1 MIIKC
6 KMCGG
11 DLHPTDNNTTC
22 ECEFCGT
29 VQTIPT
35 DDGEK
40 KTNLFNRAN
49 RLRMNAEF
57 DKAAAVYESIAAEF
71 PEEAEA
77 YWGLCLCAYGIEYVD
92 DPATGEKKPTCHRTL
107 PTSIM
112 EDSNFDQ
119 ACENADS
126 IARRVY
132 REEAKAIDQIQ
143 KDILSIVSSELPY
156 DAFICYKE
164 TTEEGGRT
172 EDSVLAQEIYDAL
185 TEKNLKVFF
194 ARITLE
200 DKLGQQYEPYIYAAL
215 SSAKVMLAIGTKF
228 EYFDAVWVKNE
239 WMRFLSMMKTD
250 KSKTLIPCY
259 KDLDAYDMPKEF
271 KNLQAQDMTKLGWL
285 QDLTRGV
292 LKLCGKSE
300 TGKGI
305 TQAVSMTGPTVQS
318 LLERGYI
325 QLEDSQWDAAKKLFN
340 DVLNIDP
347 RNSNAYLGLALAGRK
362 YKKKDQLAKD
372 CALGRVIDDINFE
385 RAKQF
390 AQGEENIWFNSL
402 DTQTVDQ
409 NRFRATFEE
418 RKKKRS
424 SPARNLVKIF
434 TPFTDIRIVAL
445 KSDGTVMTTCE
456 DWNVSEWSDII
467 AISANDENV
476 IGLKSNGTV
485 VVDSIK
491 KDKKWKVRGWSNI
504 VAIDADSEK
513 AVGLRTDGTVVSTD
527 LVSPD
532 NWRNIVAVFCAY
544 GHVAGITADGS
555 VLVTGKDNYCQ
566 EDVDSWSDIVT
577 ISMTDTHIAGLKSD
591 GTVVAAGDKA
601 LGVCDVNN
609 WLGVIDVFADYNI
622 TIGLRYDG
630 TVLATGIDEDETGM
644 LNVDDWTD
652 IVDISTSGLRTYG
665 IKTNGTIV
673 AVGEACYVEPR
684 YANQDELKW
693 TDIVSVYTDYY
704 FTMGVKSDG
713 TVVAVGNKND
723 IVDGWRLFADVN
735 SFEQERQNAKQKIQE
750 EKKEEAR
757 NRAEFEEKQKLAESK
772 IRELMQ
778 RYEEEASKYMQI
790 SQKKNKLAQEA
801 DSTRVMIETVQKKIE
816 SDQYEMNHLKG
827 LFTGKRR
834 SELEY
839 SIEQGRNDLCNAQ
852 RKLVEIESDLKSV
865 DFAGLTSP
873 DAEKISYE
881 KAKIYYSCELYK
893 EAYSEFAQISGY
905 SDVDEILQTNEHMID
920 AKQEVLS
927 AFQKGKIVTFGHYP
941 QNDYRNPSVI
951 EWIVLD
957 VKDNKC
963 LLISKHSLDSKPYNN
978 IDTPMTWEKCSLR
991 YWLNNAFFKAAFN
1004 LAEQEA
1010 ILLTSVNN
1018 GPDHLRA
1025 GCHTDGGN
1033 NTKDKVFLLSAKE
1046 TEEIYFDNDED
1057 RMCTPTDY
1065 AVLEGASTYDD
1076 EQIIEGRG
1084 TSFWWLRSP
1093 GSRQNYAETVSH
1105 VGTNYSLCEV
1115 NQKINGVRP
1124 VIWIDLKA
1132 GITGLCKEAR
1142 SELTPEAEIHP
1153 AVDQKTKRTL
1163 LSTKGSIVTFGR
1175 YIQSSAA
1182 DAKPEPIEWI
1192 VLDADYKKSLLL
1204 SKYALDVK
1212 KILDAPEG
1220 TNISAMRADWDKS
1233 TLRKWLN
1240 NEFLRTAFSDK
1251 EQSAVMVTTVDN
1263 TSYQFMGEPDWICKG
1278 CDDTQDKVFLLSR
1291 HEVFSQYFSND
1302 DARSFETTEYV
1313 KTSKGIGWPTCWLR
1327 SPNGVPFRAA
1337 ALGGD
1342 GSEWNATVNDQN
1354 TCVRPAIWIDIN
1366 LGVL

>member
-29 VQTIPT
+29 VQTIPM

-57 DKAAAVYESIAAEF
+57 DKASAVYESIAAEF

-77 YWGLCLCAYGIEYVD
+77 YWGLCLCSYGIEYVD

-119 ACENADS
+119 ACEYADP

-143 KDILSIVSSELPY
+143 KDILSIVSSEQPY

-164 TTEEGGRT
+164 TAEEGGRT

-185 TEKNLKVFF
+185 TDKGLKVFF

-215 SSAKVMLAIGTKF
+215 SSARVMLAVGTKF
-228 EYFDAVWVKNE
+228 EYYDAVWVKNE

-259 KDLDAYDMPKEF
+259 KGLDAYDMPREF
-271 KNLQAQDMTKLGWL
+271 KNLQAQDMNKLGWL

-292 LKLCGKSE
+292 LKLCGKSDS
-300 TGKGI
+300 GKGT
-305 TQAVSMTGPTVQS
+305 TQVVSAASPTVQS
-318 LLERGYI
+318 LLDRGYI
-325 QLEDSQWDAAKKLFN
+325 QLEDSQWNAAEKLFN

-409 NRFRATFEE
+409 NRFRAAFEE

-456 DWNVSEWSDII
+456 DWNVSGWSDII

-555 VLVTGKDNYCQ
+555 VFVTGKDNYCQ

-577 ISMTDTHIAGLKSD
+577 ISMTDTHIVGLKSD

-665 IKTNGTIV
+665 IKSNGTIV

-723 IVDGWRLFADVN
+723 IVDGWRLFTDIN
-735 SFEQERQNAKQKIQE
+735 TFEQERQNAKQRRQDD
-750 EKKEEAR
+750 KKEEAKH
-757 NRAEFEEKQKLAESK
+757 RAELEEKKKTAESK
-772 IRELMQ
+772 IRELLQ
-778 RYEEEASKYMQI
+778 RSEEEASRYQQI
-790 SQKKNKLAQEA
+790 SQKRNKLLQET
-801 DSTRVMIETVQKKIE
+801 DSTRIMIKTAQKKLE
-816 SDQYEMNHLKG
+816 SDQYELDHLKG

-839 SIEQGRNDLCNAQ
+839 SIEQGRKDLDNAQ
-852 RKLVEIESDLKSV
+852 RRLAQIESDLKADDLEGV
-865 DFAGLTSP
+865 VSP
-873 DAEKISYE
+873 NADTIFYE
-881 KAKIYYSCELYK
+881 KAKIYYSYGLYK
-893 EAYSEFAQISGY
+893 EAYSAFAQISGY
-905 SDVDEILQTNEHMID
+905 SDVDDILQTDEHMI
-920 AKQEVLS
+920 AARKEMLT

-941 QNDYRNPSVI
+941 QNDYHKPSAI
-951 EWIVLD
+951 EWIVME

-963 LLISKHSLDSKPYNN
+963 LLVSKHSLDCKPYNDV
-978 IDTPMTWEKCSLR
+978 DTSMTWEKCSLR
-991 YWLNNAFFKAAFN
+991 HWLNNTFLRAAFSST
-1004 LAEQEA
+1004 EQEA
-1010 ILLTSVNN
+1010 ILLTSVDN
-1018 GPDHLRA
+1018 GSDHIA
-1025 GCHTDGGN
+1025 PGCSTEGGN
-1033 NTKDKVFLLSAKE
+1033 NTEDKVFLLSYKE
-1046 TEEIYFDNDED
+1046 AEKLYFDNNDD
-1057 RMCTPTDY
+1057 RMCTPTDF
-1065 AVLEGASTYDD
+1065 AISEGASTYDD
-1076 EQIIEGRG
+1076 EQIVDGRG
-1084 TSFWWLRSP
+1084 TGSWWLRSP
-1093 GSRQNYAETVSH
+1093 GAKQNYADMIACYGGSYAH
-1105 VGTNYSLCEV
+1105 CEI
-1115 NQKINGVRP
+1115 NQKMHGVRP

-1132 GITGLCKEAR
+1132 GMTGLCEEAH
-1142 SELTPEAEIHP
+1142 SELSLESETLFK
-1153 AVDQKTKRTL
+1153 DDRKTKRML

-1175 YIQSSAA
+1175 YIQNSNA
-1182 DAKPEPIEWI
+1182 DAEPEPIEWI
-1192 VLDADYKKSLLL
+1192 VLDFDDKKSLLL
-1204 SKYALDVK
+1204 SKCALDIK
-1212 KILDAPEG
+1212 PYFSAPEG
-1220 TNISAMRADWDKS
+1220 TDYMAMCTDWEKC
-1233 TLRKWLN
+1233 TLREWLN
-1240 NEFLRTAFSDK
+1240 NGFLQTAFTTK
-1251 EQSAVMVTTVDN
+1251 EQKAIFSTTVDN
-1263 TSYQFMGEPDWICKG
+1263 ASYQNMGEPDWMTG
-1278 CDDTQDKVFLLSR
+1278 SSNDTQDKVFLLSR
-1291 HEVFSQYFSND
+1291 YEVFKQYFTD
-1302 DARSFETTEYV
+1302 DEARSYKATDYV
-1313 KTSKGIGWPTCWLR
+1313 KTVKNVPYPECWLR
-1327 SPNGVPFRAA
+1327 SPGNVPFVASV
-1337 ALGGD
+1337 LGDD
-1342 GSEWNATVNDQN
+1342 GYESFAPVNKQN
-1354 TCVRPAIWIDIN
+1354 VGVRPAIWVDIN